1 MNFIESIKT
10 DMYSAMKSGD
20 KDTAGALRTLLAKL
34 KDRQINSQ
42 KDITEKEC
50 MSVIKTLVKQRL
62 ESAEMYEKA
71 ERDDLANKERIELKI
86 LSSYLPQMLSEN
98 EIRELVQSAIIETKA
113 EGLEDI
119 GKVMPLVM
127 KRGGD
132 AVDGKTANKILRE
145 ILE

>member
-1 MNFIESIKT
+1 MNFIESVKT

-20 KDTAGALRTLLAKL
+20 KDTSGTLRTLLAKL

-42 KDITEKEC
+42 KDITNEEC

-71 ERDDLANKERIELKI
+71 ERDDLANKEKIESRI

-98 EIRELVQSAIIETKA
+98 EIRELVQSAITETKA

-127 KRGGD
+127 KRGGG

>member
-20 KDTAGALRTLLAKL
+20 KDTAGTLRTLLAKL
-34 KDRQINSQ
+34 KDQQINSQ

-62 ESAEMYEKA
+62 ASAQMYEKA
-71 ERDDLANKERIELKI
+71 ERDDLANKERIEFKI

-98 EIRELVQSAIIETKA
+98 DIRELVQSAITETKA

>member
-1 MNFIESIKT
+1 
-10 DMYSAMKSGD
+10 
-20 KDTAGALRTLLAKL
+20 
-34 KDRQINSQ
+34 
-42 KDITEKEC
+42 

-71 ERDDLANKERIELKI
+71 ERDDLANKEKIESRV

-98 EIRELVQSAIIETKA
+98 EIRELVQSAITETKA

-127 KRGGD
+127 KRGGGS
-132 AVDGKTANKILRE
+132 VDGKTANKILRE

>member
-98 EIRELVQSAIIETKA
+98 EIRELVQSAITETKA

>member
-1 MNFIESIKT
+1 MNFIESVKT

-20 KDTAGALRTLLAKL
+20 KDTSGTLRTLLAKL

-42 KDITEKEC
+42 KDITEEEC

-71 ERDDLANKERIELKI
+71 ERDDLANKEKIESRI

-98 EIRELVQSAIIETKA
+98 EIRELVQSAITETKA

-127 KRGGD
+127 KRGGG